1 MRKKYRLL
9 IVEDHTLLRDGLS
22 TMIAADPELEIIGGV
37 DNGLDAVRQAVA
49 LKPDLILMDINMPV
63 MNGTEAL
70 MEIKKRNS
78 RIKVMML
85 TAHKAE
91 EYIRDCLLA
100 GADGYVL
107 KHATRDELLAAIHK
121 VLRGKTYLSP
131 EVSEQIVSG
140 YMGSGNGS
148 STQSAWDTLST
159 REREVLK
166 LVAEGNT
173 NKNISVLIC
182 ISIKTVEKH
191 RSNLMK
197 KLNVHNSAA
206 LTAFAI
212 EKGLLT
218 QE

>member
-1 MRKKYRLL
+1 MNKKYRIM
-9 IVEDHTLLRDGLS
+9 IVEDHTLLREGLS
-22 TMIAADPELEIIGGV
+22 TIIASDPELEVVGGA

-70 MEIKKRNS
+70 IDIKKRDPS
-78 RIKVMML
+78 IKIMML

-91 EYIRDCLLA
+91 EYIRDCLQS

-107 KHATRDELLAAIHK
+107 KSATREELMTSIHK
-121 VLRGKTYLSP
+121 VLNGKTYLSQ
-131 EVSEQIVSG
+131 EVSDLIVNG
-140 YMGSGNGS
+140 YKGN
-148 STQSAWDTLST
+148 TNPYVQSAWQSLSA

-173 NKNISVLIC
+173 NKGISALIC
-182 ISIKTVEKH
+182 VSIKTVEKH

-197 KLNVHNSAA
+197 KLNLHNSAA

-212 EKGLLT
+212 EKGLLSKD
-218 QE
+218 

>member
-1 MRKKYRLL
+1 
-9 IVEDHTLLRDGLS
+9 
-22 TMIAADPELEIIGGV
+22 
-37 DNGLDAVRQAVA
+37 
-49 LKPDLILMDINMPV
+49 

-70 MEIKKRNS
+70 MEIKKRNPK
-78 RIKVMML
+78 IKVMML

-91 EYIRDCLLA
+91 EYVRDCLQA

-107 KHATRDELLAAIHK
+107 KHSTRDELMTAIRN
-121 VLRGKTYLSP
+121 VLNGRTYLSQ
-131 EVSEQIVSG
+131 EVSEQIVNGYIGDVGSNVSSQSG
-140 YMGSGNGS
+140 
-148 STQSAWDTLST
+148 WKCLST

-173 NKNISVLIC
+173 NKTIATLIC
-182 ISIKTVEKH
+182 ISVKTVEKH

-197 KLNVHNSAA
+197 KLNLHNSVA

>member
-1 MRKKYRLL
+1 MNKKYRIM
-9 IVEDHTLLRDGLS
+9 IVEDHTLLREGLS
-22 TMIAADPELEIIGGV
+22 TIVASDPELEVVGGA

-70 MEIKKRNS
+70 IDIKKRDS
-78 RIKVMML
+78 SIKIMML

-91 EYIRDCLLA
+91 EYIRDCLQS

-107 KHATRDELLAAIHK
+107 KSATREELMTSIHK
-121 VLRGKTYLSP
+121 VLNGKTYLSQ
-131 EVSEQIVSG
+131 EVSDQILSG
-140 YMGSGNGS
+140 YKGN
-148 STQSAWDTLST
+148 TIPCAQSAWQSLST

-173 NKNISVLIC
+173 NKTISNLIC
-182 ISIKTVEKH
+182 VSIKTVEKH

-197 KLNVHNSAA
+197 KLNIHNSAA

-212 EKGLLT
+212 ERGLLSKD
-218 QE
+218 

>member
-1 MRKKYRLL
+1 MNKKYRIM
-9 IVEDHTLLRDGLS
+9 IVEDHTLLREGLS
-22 TMIAADPELEIIGGV
+22 TMIASDPQIEIVGGA

-70 MEIKKRNS
+70 IDIKKRDPS
-78 RIKVMML
+78 IKIMML

-91 EYIRDCLLA
+91 EYIRDCLQS

-107 KHATRDELLAAIHK
+107 KHSTRDELMSAIHI
-121 VLRGKTYLSP
+121 VLNGRTYLSQV
-131 EVSEQIVSG
+131 VSEQIVSG
-140 YMGSGNGS
+140 YKGTANPRAQ
-148 STQSAWDTLST
+148 STWQSLST

-173 NKNISVLIC
+173 NKMISSLIC

-197 KLNVHNSAA
+197 KLNIHNSAA

-212 EKGLLT
+212 EKGLLAKD
-218 QE
+218 

>member
-1 MRKKYRLL
+1 MKKKYRIL
-9 IVEDHTLLRDGLS
+9 IVEDHTLLRDGLN
-22 TMIAADPELEIIGGV
+22 TIIASDPEMEVVGGA

-70 MEIKKRNS
+70 VDIKKREPG
-78 RIKVMML
+78 IKVMML

-91 EYIRDCLLA
+91 EYIRDCLHA

-107 KHATRDELLAAIHK
+107 KHASRVDLMAAIHK
-121 VLRGKTYLSP
+121 VLSGKSYLSP
-131 EVSEQIVSG
+131 EVSEQIVNG
-140 YMGSGNGS
+140 YMVGGSLSGP
-148 STQSAWDTLST
+148 SAWEILAK

-173 NKNISVLIC
+173 NKMISALMCISV
-182 ISIKTVEKH
+182 KTVEKH

-197 KLNVHNSAA
+197 KLNLRNSAA

-212 EKGLLT
+212 EKGLLAKG
-218 QE
+218 

>member
-1 MRKKYRLL
+1 MKKPYRIM
-9 IVEDHTLLRDGLS
+9 IVEDHTLLREGLS
-22 TMIAADPELEIIGGV
+22 TMIASDPQIEVVGGA

-70 MEIKKRNS
+70 IDIKKRDPS
-78 RIKVMML
+78 IKVMML

-91 EYIRDCLLA
+91 EYIRDCLQS

-107 KHATRDELLAAIHK
+107 KHSTRDELMSAIHI
-121 VLRGKTYLSP
+121 VLNGRTYLSQ

-140 YMGSGNGS
+140 YKGTANPHAQ
-148 STQSAWDTLST
+148 STWQSLST

-173 NKNISVLIC
+173 NKVISSLIC
-182 ISIKTVEKH
+182 VSIKTVEKH

-197 KLNVHNSAA
+197 KLNLHNSAA

-212 EKGLLT
+212 EKGLLDKS
-218 QE
+218 